1 MGKLKKQR
9 KGKKFNY
16 DKNRRKEWKKSKKL
30 PSIECAQIKKA
41 WDPKKSMRRN
51 LEEMGISADPNQ
63 TIKIPKTKDFLMDEE
78 NDQESEMREK
88 KVHKKQ
94 PKEHV
99 VQELEEEANVPL
111 EKTLRL
117 SSEETK
123 YCIYMME
130 KYGEDYKAMARDRR
144 NYYQDTPKQ
153 IKRKIK
159 AFMNIPE
166 QYNAYLATK
175 ASSSGCSSF
184 IHAHVEEIT
193 LNRHG
198 LNEPGAPENKPD
210 NCTSE
215 LELCLSEPSHKNLL
229 PSINS
234 GVVQSSGESGPVP
247 STPPCKRLIEMPKI
261 PRRVTRTYRAKRRNG
276 HYLTPTFGGT
286 PVKNPNINSVYSRN
300 EVPFHKVRRKLHF
313 GRKPPTDRHLIS
325 EIAADKEPSSSDVSV
340 KKEGIET
347 AKEDG
352 NREVTMATEEDEPLA
367 VPLVKGNKNK
377 TARELKNL
385 SDISDMLP
393 NRLRSSTKFCSESH
407 MQDFTFHGLRA

>member
-1 MGKLKKQR
+1 MGKSKKQR

-30 PSIECAQIKKA
+30 PSIECTQIKKA

-63 TIKIPKTKDFLMDEE
+63 TIKIPKTKDFLMDDE
-78 NDQESEMREK
+78 NNPETEIEEK
-88 KVHKKQ
+88 KVPKKQ

-99 VQELEEEANVPL
+99 VHELEAEASVPL

-130 KYGEDYKAMARDRR
+130 KYGEDFKAMARDRR
-144 NYYQDTPKQ
+144 NYYQETPKQ

-193 LNRHG
+193 LNR
-198 LNEPGAPENKPD
+198 LEPGASENKHD
-210 NCTSE
+210 NCTTGSE
-215 LELCLSEPSHKNLL
+215 FCLSEPNSL
-229 PSINS
+229 PSITS
-234 GVVQSSGESGPVP
+234 CVVQSSGESGSIP

-276 HYLTPTFGGT
+276 HYLTPTLWDT

-313 GRKPPTDRHLIS
+313 GRKPPTDRHNTES
-325 EIAADKEPSSSDVSV
+325 DKEPSSSDISD
-340 KKEGIET
+340 KKKVMET
-347 AKEDG
+347 AKDDG

-367 VPLVKGNKNK
+367 VPLVKGNK
-377 TARELKNL
+377 TARELKHL
-385 SDISDMLP
+385 SDLSDLLP
-393 NRLRSSTKFCSESH
+393 TRLRSSTKFCSESH